1 MKSRRYVF
9 SWDFIGDIQKGR
21 PNLGNSVSI
30 EAYRLFLYTMR
41 DVLEESYGTE
51 ESEKIL
57 YRAGFLAG
65 ENVVENYLPGYTL
78 FDDFVAALHD
88 LLLEKKIGI
97 LRIESSDLSTNTFC
111 ITVSEDVDCSGLPEC
126 DHVICTYDEGFV
138 AGLFSSFTG
147 RRFTAK
153 EVDCW
158 CTGDRTCRFVVQ
170 LTEEHAAPLRDD

>member
-88 LLLEKKIGI
+88 LLLEK
-97 LRIESSDLSTNTFC
+97 RSAYC
-111 ITVSEDVDCSGLPEC
+111 V
-126 DHVICTYDEGFV
+126 
-138 AGLFSSFTG
+138 
-147 RRFTAK
+147 
-153 EVDCW
+153 
-158 CTGDRTCRFVVQ
+158 
-170 LTEEHAAPLRDD
+170 

>member
-9 SWDFIGDIQKGR
+9 SWDFIGDIQKGP

-65 ENVVENYLPGYTL
+65 ENVVENYLSR
-78 FDDFVAALHD
+78 
-88 LLLEKKIGI
+88 K
-97 LRIESSDLSTNTFC
+97 
-111 ITVSEDVDCSGLPEC
+111 
-126 DHVICTYDEGFV
+126 
-138 AGLFSSFTG
+138 
-147 RRFTAK
+147 
-153 EVDCW
+153 
-158 CTGDRTCRFVVQ
+158 
-170 LTEEHAAPLRDD
+170 

>member
-1 MKSRRYVF
+1 MKLRRYAF
-9 SWDFIGDIQKGR
+9 CWDLIGDIQAGR
-21 PNLGNSVSI
+21 PNLGNFVSI

-51 ESEKIL
+51 ASEKLL

-65 ENVVENYLPGYTL
+65 KNIVKSYLSGYTL
-78 FDDFVAALHD
+78 FDDFMAALYA

-97 LRIESSDLSTNTFC
+97 LRVESSDLSTHTFC
-111 ITVSEDVDCSGLPEC
+111 ITISEDVDCSGLPEC

-147 RRFTAK
+147 QPFTAK

-170 LTEEHAAPLRDD
+170 LTEDHAGPLRDR